1 MDQMEVYSVGS
12 LHHHVADLGTALNV
26 RLAHL
31 GDLDSVKSCAEEAY
45 ALYVP
50 RIGKNPAPMV
60 ADFKAQIEAGH
71 NYVIEAGGDV
81 AGFIV
86 LYRRRDH
93 IHVENVAVFPARQR
107 QGLGRALLSFA
118 EEEAKRQNVR
128 TIELYTN
135 IKMTE
140 NLELYPRLGYVEID
154 RCQEEGFS
162 RVFYRKHLELS

>member
-1 MDQMEVYSVGS
+1 V
-12 LHHHVADLGTALNV
+12 TI

-31 GDLDSVKSCAEEAY
+31 GDLDSVKRCAEEAY

-50 RIGKNPAPMV
+50 RMGKKPAPMV
-60 ADFKAQIEAGH
+60 ADFRAQVEAGH
-71 NYVIEAGGDV
+71 IYVIDADGDV
-81 AGFIV
+81 TGFIV
-86 LYRRRDH
+86 LYHRGGH
-93 IHVENVAVFPARQR
+93 IHIENVAVFPAHQG

-118 EEEAKRQNVR
+118 EEEAKRRNVR

-154 RCQEEGFS
+154 RCQEAGFS
-162 RVFYRKHLELS
+162 RVFYRKDLELP

>member
-1 MDQMEVYSVGS
+1 MTIRLAQI
-12 LHHHVADLGTALNV
+12 ADLDLV
-26 RLAHL
+26 R
-31 GDLDSVKSCAEEAY
+31 SCAEQAY

-50 RIGKNPAPMV
+50 RMGKKPAPMV

-71 NYVIEAGGDV
+71 VYVIEADETV

-93 IHVENVAVFPARQR
+93 LHVENVAIFPARQR
-107 QGLGRALLSFA
+107 QGLGGALLSFA
-118 EEEAKRQNVR
+118 EAEAKRQGIPA
-128 TIELYTN
+128 IELYTN

-154 RCQEEGFS
+154 RREDEGFS
-162 RVFYRKHLELS
+162 RVYFRKPLEQP

>member
-1 MDQMEVYSVGS
+1 
-12 LHHHVADLGTALNV
+12 LNI
-26 RLAHL
+26 RLAHS
-31 GDLDSVKSCAEEAY
+31 GDLDSVKRCAEEAY

-50 RIGKNPAPMV
+50 RMGKKPAPMV
-60 ADFKAQIEAGH
+60 ADFRAQVEAGRI
-71 NYVIEAGGDV
+71 YVIEAGGDV
-81 AGFIV
+81 AGFIA

-118 EEEAKRQNVR
+118 EEEAKRRNVR

-135 IKMTE
+135 VKMTE

-154 RCQEEGFS
+154 RRQEEGFS

>member
-12 LHHHVADLGTALNV
+12 LHHHVADLGTALNI

-60 ADFKAQIEAGH
+60 ADFRAQIEAGH

-86 LYRRRDH
+86 LYRRRD
-93 IHVENVAVFPARQR
+93 QR
-107 QGLGRALLSFA
+107 MLRFSPRVNGRDWGERFCRLL
-118 EEEAKRQNVR
+118 KRKPNDR
-128 TIELYTN
+128 TSEQLNSIRIL
-135 IKMTE
+135 
-140 NLELYPRLGYVEID
+140 R
-154 RCQEEGFS
+154 
-162 RVFYRKHLELS
+162 